1 MVFKVIILDAIIKID
16 KKRVSLI
23 EFEGSP
29 NLDIGKLRR
38 FSNKF
43 SVEERYWKKR
53 KCFKKKRG
61 NDHLC
66 QM

>member
-61 NDHLC
+61 NDQLC

>member
-29 NLDIGKLRR
+29 NLVIGKLRR

-43 SVEERYWKKR
+43 SVEERYWKERKR
-53 KCFKKKRG
+53 FKKKMRE
-61 NDHLC
+61 
-66 QM
+66 